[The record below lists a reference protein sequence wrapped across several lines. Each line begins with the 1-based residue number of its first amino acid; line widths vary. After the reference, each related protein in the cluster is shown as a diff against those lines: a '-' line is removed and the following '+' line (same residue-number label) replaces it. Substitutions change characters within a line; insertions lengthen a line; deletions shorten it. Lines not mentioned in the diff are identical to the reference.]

1 MKQGHRDTAQQIL
14 DMGATKPLGLL
25 HFMIQNRKD
34 LDMATWLIEIGYDV
48 EGQDEVRDC
57 MSSTDYHKL

>member
-1 MKQGHRDTAQQIL
+1 
-14 DMGATKPLGLL
+14 MGATKPLGLL